1 MRTVARIERV
11 LRHAPRALVHAV
23 DAEGHEIKIEVPADD
38 AASIGIG
45 DVLVLSWSTHRLPAV
60 APVEL
65 DKGPPTPSVQPDGEE
80 AHARDREFETLI
92 GLR

>member
-23 DAEGHEIKIEVPADD
+23 DAAGHEIKLEVPADD
-38 AASIGIG
+38 AALIDIG
-45 DVLVLSWSTHRLPAV
+45 DVLVLSWSVHRLPA
-60 APVEL
+60 AVEL
-65 DKGPPTPSVQPDGEE
+65 ENGSPPTPSVEPDEDQ
-80 AHARDREFETLI
+80 ARANDREFEALL